1 MVSKC
6 FPSMIYLTFIKSKRG
21 ILFNNH
27 CFPVTISFLL
37 DLNSKTLQSLLA
49 GTLNESTARSLFCN
63 DARNKK
69 KKKRSGNREETKE
82 KNDHESF
89 IPKWNSIPVAWPQR
103 IPRLS

>member
-1 MVSKC
+1 
-6 FPSMIYLTFIKSKRG
+6 MIYLTFIKSKRG

-63 DARNKK
+63 DARNEKTETEKK
-69 KKKRSGNREETKE
+69 LKKRTITKVLSQSGTV
-82 KNDHESF
+82 F
-89 IPKWNSIPVAWPQR
+89 PWPDR
-103 IPRLS
+103 KGYRV